1 MRSVLISMGVS
12 CLVGRRASCSNR
24 LPTSKGTWLMH
35 AGNLDNDDDD
45 RPAETLQLLRQG
57 HEAPV
62 HVRARGRY
70 LQLPNLSV
78 GWLPGAPPAIWLRRA
93 ASGLRDPCSSR

>member
-1 MRSVLISMGVS
+1 MQQSVAHKQTDAADAWWSF
-12 CLVGRRASCSNR
+12 
-24 LPTSKGTWLMH
+24 
-35 AGNLDNDDDD
+35 DDDDDD

-78 GWLPGAPPAIWLRRA
+78 GWLPGAPPAIWVRRA